1 MYQNKFPLWK
11 RFSIIDLD
19 PYGSPSQFL
28 DGAVQSVDDG
38 GLLCVTCTD
47 MGGLCGNHG
56 EAAFAKYG
64 CMPLKAK
71 YCHEMV
77 SDDIFLSCFLLSFD
91 S

>member
-1 MYQNKFPLWK
+1 MYLHRYPYSK
-11 RFSIIDLD
+11 RFQIIDLD

-28 DGAVQSVDDG
+28 DGAVQAIDEG

-47 MGGLCGNHG
+47 MGALCGNHG

-77 SDDIFLSCFLLSFD
+77 GFVL
-91 S
+91 

>member
-1 MYQNKFPLWK
+1 MYQHKFPLWK

-19 PYGSPSQFL
+19 PYGSPCQFL
-28 DGAVQSVDDG
+28 DGAVQAVDDG

-77 SDDIFLSCFLLSFD
+77 CFLFYHFH
-91 S
+91 